1 MGNNQSSLIKT
12 ARIAGTWYLLLAV
25 GGVGGFMIFHP
36 KVYVSNDAAQTLVNL
51 VEEEFMARIRLLF
64 ELLIV
69 VSQALAAVWFYRLF
83 RNINEWAAWALGV
96 WGTVN
101 SVIILVSAVS
111 MGAALEVAGSA
122 MTIDDKVVLVQLL
135 QQFIANAWGVGGLFF
150 GLWLIPMGYVVTS
163 SKCMPAWLGRVLMIG
178 GAGYLLGTFLN
189 YFGVEG
195 DWLGALVIPATVG
208 EFWMIVYLLVFGIRN
223 LEGDGH

>member
-12 ARIAGTWYLLLAV
+12 ARIAGIWYLLLAI

-223 LEGDGH
+223 LDGDGH

>member
-1 MGNNQSSLIKT
+1 MGNNPSSLIKT
-12 ARIAGTWYLLLAV
+12 ARIAGIWYLLLAI

-195 DWLGALVIPATVG
+195 DWLGVLVIPATVG

>member
-12 ARIAGTWYLLLAV
+12 ARIAGIWYLLLAI